1 MSGLR
6 IASHT
11 WGLCVALG
19 ALAASLAAAPVQLPS
34 TGAAAWR
41 GQVEADWDLQTVTRR
56 DAGRG
61 PVTTKDDALGAVD
74 DIKNG
79 SWAFH
84 TLLDNQPWWQVDL
97 GAPYALAKT
106 LIYNRCDT
114 ADRDTRLMVLLSDD
128 GKTWRQVYQHNGQPF
143 YGFTDGKPL
152 DVDLK
157 GEKARFLRIQLPDRQ
172 FMHLDEVE
180 IYGVDNPK
188 LNLALWKEADQ
199 SSVSQW
205 SFKHVKL
212 DDVKEPGILLAQ
224 VIERG
229 RQLIADLKTRGVDT
243 SACERALDE
252 AAAGAADPAKCREA
266 LPRARW
272 AVRQL
277 AFSNPA
283 LDFDSI
289 LFVKRVPSSF
299 SHMSDQY
306 YGWWSRPG
314 GGIFV
319 LSGIKSDSP
328 KERCLTTQFPEGNF
342 VDPDISYDAKKILFA
357 YCKYFPT
364 TSGLPDKMHKE
375 NVPEE
380 AFYHIYEMNVDGTG
394 LRQLTHGRYDDFDA
408 RYLPSGDIV
417 FLSTR
422 RGAFLQTG
430 FASAQE
436 TLKATLPDSYV
447 RCGGDAS
454 RPVSVYTL
462 QTMDADGGAM
472 RTISPFE
479 SFEWSPAVMPDGRI
493 MYARWDYVDR
503 NNMPYMKLW
512 SVNPDGTNPRAV
524 YGNFTTNLFGTF
536 EARCVP
542 ESAKILMTVSAH
554 HSITAGTLV
563 MLDPSRDFD
572 GDTPLKRLTPEV
584 CYPETEGW
592 PTNYYVTPYP
602 LSENYYLAAWS
613 PQSVMSQGGAN
624 KLNGPGIY
632 LYNAFGDLE
641 LIYRDPT
648 IGSVSP
654 LPLKPRSK
662 PPVIPSSVNW
672 ASNEGRFLLQDVYDG
687 LPGTPRGSVKRLR
700 VVGVP
705 PKLHPAPNYPNLG
718 VTGDDPGKVI
728 LGTVPVAADGSAAF
742 RAPAGMCVFFQAL
755 DESGVAVQTMR
766 TITAVQPGET
776 LSCVG
781 CHEQRNS
788 TPRSRRLIANV
799 SEPSRLTPG
808 PNGTWPFRYDAL
820 VQPVL
825 DRSCTKCHRPDS
837 KVPKASSFD
846 LTAAQSYGNLLN
858 WGNPSLATHVRQR
871 YSEGRSIPGAGAAQ
885 TSPLLAKLR
894 VPEGHHGLHLQGEDL
909 ERLITWCDIYG
920 HRQGSFSPEQEDQ
933 LRKLRLELADL
944 LVPNPIKS
952 VALAPQ

>member
-1 MSGLR
+1 MSAKR
-6 IASHT
+6 IARHAF
-11 WGLCVALG
+11 GVCAALVALG
-19 ALAASLAAAPVQLPS
+19 TSLAAAPAGPPNPS
-34 TGAAAWR
+34 ATAWR
-41 GQVEADWDLQTVTRR
+41 SQVEADWDLQTVMRR

-74 DIKNG
+74 GIKNG

-84 TLLDNQPWWQVDL
+84 TLQDNQPWWQVDL
-97 GAPYALAKT
+97 GAQYPLAKA
-106 LIYNRCDT
+106 LIHNRCDT
-114 ADRDTRLMVLLSDD
+114 AARNTRIIVLTSDD
-128 GKTWRQVYQHNGQPF
+128 GKAWRQVYQHNGQVF

-152 DVDLK
+152 EVALK
-157 GEKARFLRIQLPDRQ
+157 GEKARFLRIQLPNQ
-172 FMHLDEVE
+172 EFLHLDEVE
-180 IYGVDNPK
+180 VYGVEKPD

-212 DDVKEPGILLAQ
+212 DDAREPGLLLASAL
-224 VIERG
+224 ERG
-229 RQLIADLKTRGVDT
+229 HQLVADLKARGVDT
-243 SACERALDE
+243 SACERALNE
-252 AAAGAADPAKCREA
+252 AAAGAADPVKCREA
-266 LPRARW
+266 LPRVRW
-272 AVRQL
+272 AVRKL
-277 AFSNPA
+277 ALSNPA

-319 LSGIKSDSP
+319 LDGIKSDSP
-328 KERCLTTQFPEGNF
+328 KERCLTSQFPEGNF
-342 VDPDISYDAKKILFA
+342 VDPDLSYDGRKVLFA

-364 TSGLPDKMHKE
+364 TSGLADKMHKE

-422 RGAFLQTG
+422 RGAFLQAG

-436 TLKATLPDSYV
+436 TLKATCPDSYV
-447 RCGGDAS
+447 RCGGDPS
-454 RPVSVYTL
+454 RPVAVYTL
-462 QTMDADGGAM
+462 HTMDGDGGSM
-472 RTISPFE
+472 RTISAFE
-479 SFEWSPAVMPDGRI
+479 SFEWSPAVMHDGRI

-524 YGNFTTNLFGTF
+524 YGNFTTNMHGTF

-542 ESAKILMTVSAH
+542 ASDKILMTVTAH

-563 MLDPSRDFD
+563 MLDPRREFD
-572 GDTPLKRLTPEV
+572 GDTPLRRLTPEV
-584 CYPETEGW
+584 CFPEIEGW

-602 LSENYYLAAWS
+602 LAENYYLTAWS
-613 PQSVMSQGGAN
+613 PQSVQSQGGSN
-624 KLNGPGIY
+624 KLNGPGLY
-632 LYNAFGDLE
+632 LYDAFGDLE
-641 LIYRDPT
+641 LIYRDPS

-654 LPLKPRSK
+654 LPLKPRPK
-662 PPVIPSSVNW
+662 PPVIASSVNW
-672 ASNEGRFLLQDVYDG
+672 ASKEGRFLLQDVYDG
-687 LPGTPRGSVKRLR
+687 LAGVARGSIKRLR
-700 VVGVP
+700 LVGVP
-705 PKLHPAPNYPNLG
+705 PKVHPNMNFPNLG
-718 VTGDDPGKVI
+718 VTGDDPGKVV
-728 LGTVPVAADGSAAF
+728 LGTVPVAADGSASF
-742 RAPAGMCVFFQAL
+742 RAPSGMSLFFQAL
-755 DESGVAVQTMR
+755 DETGMAVQTMR
-766 TITAVQPGET
+766 TVTAVQPGET

-781 CHEQRNS
+781 CHEARNS
-788 TPRSRRLIANV
+788 TPRTRRVMA
-799 SEPSRLTPG
+799 SMGEPSRITPG
-808 PNGTWPFRYDAL
+808 PDGTWPFRYDAL

-837 KVPKASSFD
+837 GEPKAAAFN
-846 LTAAQSYGNLLN
+846 LTAAQSYGSLLN
-858 WGNPSLATHVRQR
+858 WGNPSLATHVRER
-871 YSEGRSIPGAGAAQ
+871 YGAGRSIPGAGAAQ
-885 TSPLLAKLR
+885 TSPLIAKLTA
-894 VPEGHHGLHLQGEDL
+894 PAGHHGLHLQGEDL

-920 HRQGSFSPEQEDQ
+920 HRQGSFSAEQEDQ

-944 LVPNPIKS
+944 LVPGPPKS
-952 VALAPQ
+952 VALAP